1 MAIDGKKNV
10 SKSVTTRKRQ
20 TSVSAARQGPSLRA
34 LEFSPAVNP
43 LMDGHTVAVKKRY
56 ASGGLRRDLADPLT
70 GEITG
75 AAVIREVVDKDD
87 AEFVKVFAAGVVAAF
102 GLSKTA
108 ARVFQ
113 LVLELYQAEPMTGG
127 YADSVYLAWFDDGL
141 CGRSVGMTDRTFH
154 NGLKELLAKGF
165 LAPKLPNIFWVNPGM
180 FFKGDRV
187 LFIKEYRRNKATH
200 QDELEA
206 RGQQRLEV

>member
-1 MAIDGKKNV
+1 MAQAKKEPTLRELN
-10 SKSVTTRKRQ
+10 RQ
-20 TSVSAARQGPSLRA
+20 Y
-34 LEFSPAVNP
+34 SPDHNP
-43 LMDGHTVAVKKRY
+43 LLEPTLVETKRRY
-56 ASGGLRRDLADPLT
+56 VRAGRGKDLVDPLT
-70 GEITG
+70 GEVSAIATIHT
-75 AAVIREVVDKDD
+75 VEERDD

-206 RGQQRLEV
+206 RGQGRLEV